1 MYSRTQRMR
10 SKLFVPGS
18 RPELFAKALATDA
31 DAISIDLEDSVPA
44 DRKAEAREHARAFLQ
59 SPEARASGKAIV
71 VRVNAQDSAHF
82 DTDLAAIARP
92 GLTLVNL
99 PKPGSADEVRAA
111 AAALERAAAA
121 NGVKSPIGLLV
132 NVETPAG
139 LRRAAEMAAADH
151 RVAGLQIGYLDLFEP
166 QGIERQDERAVHAV
180 MFAVRLAAAEAG
192 VAAYDGAFAEVKD
205 ADGFRREAG
214 MARRLG
220 YSGKSCIH
228 PSQVTLANEVF
239 APRADEVAAAERI
252 VAAARTATAAGNA
265 VFLMDGRM
273 IDAPAIRRAEDLL
286 ARSGPARGR

>member
-1 MYSRTQRMR
+1 MYSRTHRMR

-44 DRKAEAREHARAFLQ
+44 DRKGEAREQARAFLL
-59 SPEARASGKAIV
+59 SPAARASAKAIV

-82 DTDLAAIARP
+82 AADLAAIAQA
-92 GLTLVNL
+92 GLALVNL

-121 NGVKSPIGLLV
+121 NGVATPIGLLV
-132 NVETPAG
+132 NIETPAG
-139 LRRAAEMAAADH
+139 LRRAAKIAAAH
-151 RVAGLQIGYLDLFEP
+151 PRVAGLQIGYLDLFEP
-166 QGIERQDERAVHAV
+166 QGIDRQDAAAVHAV

-192 VAAYDGAFAEVKD
+192 VDAYDGAFADVKD

-220 YSGKSCIH
+220 FSGKSCIH
-228 PSQVTLANEVF
+228 PSQVALANEVF
-239 APRADEVAAAERI
+239 APRAEEIAEAERI
-252 VAAARTATAAGNA
+252 VEAARSASAAGNA

-273 IDAPAIRRAEDLL
+273 IDAPAIRRAENLL
-286 ARSGPARGR
+286 ARSGAMHGR